1 MEAPVRRAL
10 VPVLVGVVT
19 GATAIG
25 ASSLAP
31 AAGAATTTA
40 SAAPVSFSTP
50 GSTTWTVPAG
60 VHRIDVVATGAKGS
74 DSPASS
80 FFHANGGAGAQ
91 VRAVVDVTPGQQLQ
105 VDVGVG
111 GGTSQWGGAGGGAA
125 DVRVAPYALT
135 NRVVVAA
142 GGGGAG
148 ADSSQCG
155 VPGTG
160 GTAAG
165 GNGGDGPAQHQECS
179 PGGTGGAGATANAPG
194 VGGDAFYV
202 TTHHSG
208 DGAFGSGGV
217 ASGDDPTDAVGG
229 GGGGGWYGGGAGGGL
244 FQSFAG
250 SGGGG
255 GAGSN
260 HVAAPAHDAVFT
272 DGAGTAGASVRITPE
287 ATATSVSISTAY
299 PPQQEILLR
308 VLAFVSR
315 HSESVAQRDATLRL
329 VRLLDR
335 GAATSR
341 ASAPRTSEWF
351 RGTVT
356 VTSTY
361 TAAQAAGVE
370 RVARRLHVTPSM
382 VQRLAVTLGV
392 FLLVIRH

>member
-1 MEAPVRRAL
+1 MRRAL
-10 VPVLVGVVT
+10 APVLVGVVT
-19 GATAIG
+19 AATALG

-31 AAGAATTTA
+31 AAGAATPAAT
-40 SAAPVSFSTP
+40 AAPVAFTTP
-50 GSTTWTVPAG
+50 GTTTWTVPAG
-60 VHRIDVVATGAKGS
+60 VHRIEVVAVGAKGG

-105 VDVGVG
+105 VDVAVG

-135 NRVVVAA
+135 NRVVVGA

-155 VPGTG
+155 VPGAG
-160 GTAAG
+160 GAAGG

-179 PGGTGGAGATANAPG
+179 PGGTGGAGASANAPG

-208 DGAFGSGGV
+208 DGGFGTGGV

-260 HVAAPAHDAVFT
+260 HVGAPAHDAVIA
-272 DGAGTAGASVRITPE
+272 DGAGTAGASVTITP
-287 ATATSVSISTAY
+287 AVDATSVSITTAY
-299 PPQQEILLR
+299 TAPQEVLVR
-308 VLAFVSR
+308 VLAFLSR
-315 HSESVAQRDATLRL
+315 RSESVAQRDATLRL
-329 VRLLDR
+329 VQLLDHR
-335 GAATSR
+335 AGASTTGASR
-341 ASAPRTSEWF
+341 SAAWA
-351 RGTVT
+351 RGTVKI
-356 VTSTY
+356 TSTY
-361 TAAQAAGVE
+361 TASQAAAVE
-370 RVARRLHVTPSM
+370 RVARGLHLTSSM
-382 VQRLAVTLGV
+382 LQRLAVTLSV
-392 FLLVIRH
+392 FLLVIHR